1 MRYRRGVRDEVNL
14 ARLRWALCAGRMLIG
29 QGAIDAA
36 KIGVSIALRYACA
49 RPQFQGKRIMEY
61 RTHQRRLLPALA
73 TTYAMQLQSLRLKVL
88 PDVPLIMHA
97 TMYLVALL
105 DAPLVWHEPW
115 LCLSQNIAQCHP
127 NIAVWLPMSMLPGQ
141 NAVSLSCRRCTCG
154 SGQRMGSRS
163 T

>member
-1 MRYRRGVRDEVNL
+1 
-14 ARLRWALCAGRMLIG
+14 MLIG

-61 RTHQRRLLPALA
+61 LTHQRRLLPALA

-97 TMYLVALL
+97 TIDLVAPRILT
-105 DAPLVWHEPW
+105 
-115 LCLSQNIAQCHP
+115 LCGMSLGFACRNTSLKLS
-127 NIAVWLPMSMLPGQ
+127 VKG
-141 NAVSLSCRRCTCG
+141 CRVTAHVYAA
-154 SGQRMGSRS
+154 
-163 T
+163 